1 MSFSDELRSRLEA
14 EPFLMA
20 PMAGVTD
27 AAYRIMMRRHGAP
40 LAYSEMVSVAG
51 LHYAS
56 EHTWELVLPADE
68 EPSIAVQLFGSK
80 PDQFAEAVEAV
91 EERVGDKLALIDI
104 NMACPARKVITKG
117 EGSALM
123 EQPALAAD
131 IVRAAV
137 SRAHVPVTAKIR
149 IGFAT
154 GDRVAPAFAELLEDA
169 GAAAVAV
176 HGRSAKQLYTG
187 AADWSVIDEVA
198 ERVSIPVIG
207 SGDVFTAEDAARMLS
222 ETAASGVFI
231 ARGSYGNPWIFED
244 ARSLALEGAPVPERS
259 YAERLRALREHLAL
273 THELVPRAMA
283 RARTYAT
290 WYLKG
295 MPHAAAWRGRVVR
308 CASYEEFCALVD
320 EIEADVRAAE
330 EAMRAQAEHGPAP
343 ARDAGHR
350 GAALRAEDA

>member
-1 MSFSDELRSRLEA
+1 MAEFSEQLREFLA
-14 EPFLMA
+14 DHPFLMA
-20 PMAGVTD
+20 PMAGVSD
-27 AAYRIMMRRHGAP
+27 AAYRLQMRAHGAP

-56 EHTWELVLPADE
+56 EHTWELVLPAEE
-68 EPSIAVQLFGSK
+68 EPNIAVQLFGSK
-80 PDQFAEAVEAV
+80 PEQFAEAVEAV

-123 EQPALAAD
+123 ETPLVARD
-131 IVRAAV
+131 IMRAAA

-149 IGFAT
+149 TGFHT
-154 GDRVAPAFAELLEDA
+154 GDRVAPAFAEMLEDA

-187 AADWSVIDEVA
+187 EADWSVIDEVA
-198 ERVSIPVIG
+198 QAVSIPVIG
-207 SGDVFTAEDAARMLS
+207 SGDVFSAEAAVRMMR

-231 ARGSYGNPWIFED
+231 ARGSYGNPWIFEG
-244 ARSLALEGAPVPERS
+244 ALNLLRSGTEVPEHD
-259 YAERLRALREHLAL
+259 AFERLAALREHLER
-273 THELVPRAMA
+273 THKLVPRAMA

-295 MPHAAAWRGRVVR
+295 LPHAATWRGRVVR
-308 CASYEEFCALVD
+308 CSSYEEFCALIN
-320 EIEADVRAAE
+320 EIEADVRSHDVA
-330 EAMRAQAEHGPAP
+330 
-343 ARDAGHR
+343 
-350 GAALRAEDA
+350 